1 MKNFMMASILAVTST
16 VSMAQVEISG
26 KIGTYYDST
35 EKGGVNTT
43 GLQQEGTNNL
53 TFKAKED
60 LGGGLSARVIV
71 DTKLFS
77 NDPKSSN
84 TQLGDRESLVGLT
97 NKLGSVDMGRSTHS
111 VFNTIRYTDSFGAL
125 YGTIADDIHNF
136 RSYRFSNGVF
146 LKATPYGGVGL
157 SYDRV
162 QASASGPEGL
172 SYGAT
177 AEFAGVKLD
186 VSRWELGQDT
196 SNVLGVVANVFGY
209 KLHYLTSENT
219 TSNITQKGSS
229 AGASKQMGPYTLMT
243 SYGRKTGLASSEMSG
258 YNVGLDYAFSKRT
271 STQVIYRK
279 IDAVTASLDSRT
291 IAVGL
296 IHKF

>member
-1 MKNFMMASILAVTST
+1 MLAVLLAVTAT
-16 VSMAQVEISG
+16 VSMAQVEITG

-43 GLQQEGTNNL
+43 GLQQEATNNL

-77 NDPKSSN
+77 NDPKSAN
-84 TQLGDRESLVGLT
+84 TQLGDRESTVGLV

-111 VFNTIRYTDSFGAL
+111 VFNTLRYTDSFGAL
-125 YGTIADDIHNF
+125 YGTITDDIHNF

-146 LKATPYGGVGL
+146 LKATPYNGVGL

-177 AEFAGVKLD
+177 AQFGAIKLD

-196 SNVLGVVANVFGY
+196 SNVFGVVTTVFGY
-209 KLHYLTSENT
+209 RLNFLSSEDT
-219 TSNITQKGSS
+219 TSGVIMKGTSVGAVKQLGSS
-229 AGASKQMGPYTLMT
+229 PVTLMT
-243 SYGRKTGLASSEMSG
+243 TYGRKTGVASLEATA
-258 YNVGLDYAFSKRT
+258 YNIGMDYAFSKRT

-279 IDAVTASLDSRT
+279 LDSVTASLDSRT